1 MVFFQEN
8 ETMIL
13 FPSDEGWP
21 LGRGATLIMISPR
34 WGYYDIAPLG
44 LLGYCT
50 PSEAE
55 GWGYYDV
62 APLGLLF
69 VERSRDEMLGINP
82 FTSAPLG
89 EHSGTL
95 IHYSSCEADACS
107 PSGAEEKISSI
118 SAFFA
123 EIICICGD

>member
-1 MVFFQEN
+1 
-8 ETMIL
+8 MIL

-21 LGRGATLIMISPR
+21 LGRGATLIMIPPL
-34 WGYYDIAPLG
+34 WGYCDVAPLG

-62 APLGLLF
+62 APLGQLP
-69 VERSRDEMLGINP
+69 VEPSRAEMLGINP
-82 FTSAPLG
+82 FTSAPLGEHSGTLG